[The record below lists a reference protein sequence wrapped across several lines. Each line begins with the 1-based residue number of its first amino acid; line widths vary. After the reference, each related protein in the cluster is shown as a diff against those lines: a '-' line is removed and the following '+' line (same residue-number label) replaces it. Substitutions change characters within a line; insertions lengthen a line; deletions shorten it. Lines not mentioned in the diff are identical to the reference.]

1 MTAHDPSLGRNRS
14 GLLGWLGF
22 GNRAGAEPM
31 PLSET
36 LAEPP
41 RTDRRDTARRRQ
53 LEEIGTFLATHQL
66 ELTGHSLA
74 IAHGYLSGDDP
85 QLARLIDRQVQAR
98 KPVTAEWLDEIA
110 ARHGQGDDLA
120 QLSQL
125 MERLETSIDEFG
137 RTSQDAHKATSDYH
151 SALEEHVSELEQ
163 VNLAGEVIS
172 ELATIAKVM
181 LKRTRVIEKQM
192 QRSEAQTRSLKRRLE
207 EARRSAE
214 EDALTGLPNRRAF
227 EARFEEEYRQARAA
241 AEQLCVAFCDID
253 NFKRINDSHGH
264 EAGDRVLK
272 VVAECL
278 SRISND
284 RCHVSRHGGEEFVVL
299 LRDMPVEEART
310 RLDQLREQLA
320 ERRLVNRATDVPF
333 GQITFSGGVA
343 DAFAFP
349 DRRAALRAA
358 DAALYRAKQ
367 QGRNRILVAGAE
379 DLMMPLAA
387 A

>member
-66 ELTGHSLA
+66 ELTGQSLA

-98 KPVTAEWLDEIA
+98 RPVTAEWLDEIA

-264 EAGDRVLK
+264 EAGDRLLK

-278 SRISND
+278 SRVAND